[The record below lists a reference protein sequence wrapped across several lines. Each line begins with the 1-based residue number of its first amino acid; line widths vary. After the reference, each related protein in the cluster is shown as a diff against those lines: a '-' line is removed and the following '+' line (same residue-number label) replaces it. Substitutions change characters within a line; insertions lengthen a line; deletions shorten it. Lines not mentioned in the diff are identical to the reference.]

1 MVSGCRSYHIHLK
14 FISWSNSARCE
25 LLWIHIMLPI
35 KQTLL
40 LAWTAAFA
48 CLCSSSLGFE
58 PLQDPSINLPTIAV
72 GAGILQ
78 LWAWV
83 TGVYRSWCLDA
94 LKGSFTVNLIML
106 GVDTYHVNHS
116 GGNTSVGNTS
126 VGNTSVSIALC
137 NILWHPHL
145 PHIPDTYQAVK
156 VGA

>member
-1 MVSGCRSYHIHLK
+1 MPGV
-14 FISWSNSARCE
+14 N
-25 LLWIHIMLPI
+25 LLWIHVMLPI

-48 CLCSSSLGFE
+48 CLCSSSLWFE
-58 PLQDPSINLPTIAV
+58 SLEDLSINLPTIAV

-94 LKGSFTVNLIML
+94 LKGSLTINLIML
-106 GVDTYHVNHS
+106 DVDTYHVNHS

-126 VGNTSVSIALC
+126 VSIALC
-137 NILWHPHL
+137 NIPWHPHL
-145 PHIPDTYQAVK
+145 PHIPDTEAYQAVK